1 MRARSAIAHPH
12 GSTSVA
18 HGHRRGQSDDVDVLV
33 EVFAVDVVDDDDVED
48 ESLEGEL
55 VDEVSDVVV
64 DEVVVLDD
72 EPDDP
77 DDDRASF
84 L

>member
-1 MRARSAIAHPH
+1 M
-12 GSTSVA
+12 A
-18 HGHRRGQSDDVDVLV
+18 HGHRRGQSDEVVVLV
-33 EVFAVDVVDDDDVED
+33 EVFAVDVVDGADVED
-48 ESLEGEL
+48 ESLDAEL

-72 EPDDP
+72 DP

>member
-1 MRARSAIAHPH
+1 VHATYAIAHPH
-12 GSTSVA
+12 GSASVA
-18 HGHRRGQSDDVDVLV
+18 QGHRRGQSDDVGVLV

-48 ESLEGEL
+48 ESLEDEL
-55 VDEVSDVVV
+55 VDEVSDVV

-72 EPDDP
+72 DPDDP

>member
-1 MRARSAIAHPH
+1 M
-12 GSTSVA
+12 A
-18 HGHRRGQSDDVDVLV
+18 HGHRRAQSEEVVVLV

-48 ESLEGEL
+48 ESLEDAL
-55 VDEVSDVVV
+55 VEEVSDVV
-64 DEVVVLDD
+64 DEVVVLDA
-72 EPDDP
+72 

>member
-1 MRARSAIAHPH
+1 MAQD
-12 GSTSVA
+12 
-18 HGHRRGQSDDVDVLV
+18 HRRGQSDEVVVLV
-33 EVFAVDVVDDDDVED
+33 EVFAVDVVDGADVED

-72 EPDDP
+72 DP

>member
-1 MRARSAIAHPH
+1 MRATCAIAHPY
-12 GSTSVA
+12 GSASVA
-18 HGHRRGQSDDVDVLV
+18 QDHRRGQSDEVVVLV
-33 EVFAVDVVDDDDVED
+33 EVFAVDVVDGADVED

-72 EPDDP
+72 DP

>member
-1 MRARSAIAHPH
+1 MRARCAIAHPH

-55 VDEVSDVVV
+55 VDEVSDVVEAV
-64 DEVVVLDD
+64 AVLDD